1 MSPAPAAVH
10 EEMEMRQCSEINKR
24 EHWRR
29 KTGGSWLHG
38 RPACSRLERC
48 AATVATVG
56 LLWLAVGSTLAVASS
71 VHDGHCK
78 HQHPKAHEHSN
89 NAHILRKCKHL
100 GLLESVRNG
109 SINPGQAG
117 DGYWLLRLAGW

>member
-48 AATVATVG
+48 AATVVTVG
-56 LLWLAVGSTLAVASS
+56 LLCLAVGSTLVVASS

-78 HQHPKAHEHSN
+78 HQHPKAHEPLDDTIMACSATASHRD
-89 NAHILRKCKHL
+89 L
-100 GLLESVRNG
+100 
-109 SINPGQAG
+109 
-117 DGYWLLRLAGW
+117 LLRLVTYDHDREDRTRGKKL